1 MPDPDH
7 LMQRLK
13 HTVVNTPGIPHTW
26 QKGTIFS
33 NKTTEI
39 GTYFEH
45 KTCTHGIASGNIFYT
60 EHVANLHN

>member
-7 LMQRLK
+7 VMQRLK

-39 GTYFEH
+39 GTLF
-45 KTCTHGIASGNIFYT
+45 
-60 EHVANLHN
+60 

>member
-1 MPDPDH
+1 MPDPDQV
-7 LMQRLK
+7 MQRLK

-39 GTYFEH
+39 GALLYAKLQLIGRVPRE
-45 KTCTHGIASGNIFYT
+45 GIFS
-60 EHVANLHN
+60 